1 VSWYIVT
8 GFLRFLASTSHLQE
22 IYFLWRPVL
31 KDPNDDM
38 VLELAVAAQCSV
50 IVTHNIGDFS
60 GIEKFGVEALPPAV
74 FLRRLRETL

>member
-1 VSWYIVT
+1 
-8 GFLRFLASTSHLQE
+8 
-22 IYFLWRPVL
+22 
-31 KDPNDDM
+31 M